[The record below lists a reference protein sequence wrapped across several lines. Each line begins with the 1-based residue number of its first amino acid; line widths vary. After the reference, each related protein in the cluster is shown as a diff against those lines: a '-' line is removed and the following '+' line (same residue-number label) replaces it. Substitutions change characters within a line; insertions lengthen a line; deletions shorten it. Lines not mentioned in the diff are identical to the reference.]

1 MCGNNINDLTG
12 IHILKG
18 IKILVFKE
26 NNISKFDYFDGLPN
40 LVFLDL
46 SFNKIRSLEKG
57 NIGFLPSLKTLI
69 LDNNYL
75 KNVNSLAKISSLNFL
90 SIDNNKIQDISLV
103 EKLAEH
109 ENLRELN
116 LNNNLITKNYNY
128 RQSMIRKFLLLTKLD
143 NYV

>member
-90 SIDNNKIQDISLV
+90 SIDNNKIQEISLV

>member
-12 IHILKG
+12 IHILKS

-26 NNISKFDYFDGLPN
+26 NSISKFDYFDGLPN

-128 RQSMIRKFLLLTKLD
+128 RQSMIRKFLILTKLD